1 MNTSKSEKDAL
12 IEHILQAKTADDM
25 ERCLAALL
33 TPTEFEEV
41 IKRLQIF
48 KMLEQGIPQRKIAET
63 LGVGIATV
71 SRGARALKNEVWTLL
86 WAINLLNYPASHNM

>member
-1 MNTSKSEKDAL
+1 MNTSTTEKTELLD
-12 IEHILQAKTADDM
+12 HILQAKTPAEM
-25 ERCLAALL
+25 EHCLAQLL

-48 KMLEQGIPQRKIAET
+48 KMLEQGMPQRKIAET

-71 SRGARALKNEVWTLL
+71 SRGARAMKNEL
-86 WAINLLNYPASHNM
+86 

>member
-1 MNTSKSEKDAL
+1 MNTSKIEKNELLDHL
-12 IEHILQAKTADDM
+12 LTAKNSDEMDH
-25 ERCLAALL
+25 CLGQLL
-33 TPTEFEEV
+33 TPSEYEEV

-71 SRGARALKNEVWTLL
+71 SRGARALKDEL
-86 WAINLLNYPASHNM
+86 